1 VMINKPIVGVA
12 AAVVVLAAGS
22 WYYLQSRRPAMPT
35 APATSPQPPPAEP
48 TEPAIQHPVP
58 AGEAAAPTTPLP
70 SLADSDAAMA
80 DALAQLAGGSAVKD
94 YLLPESIIRHIV
106 VTVDNLPRQKAAVQ
120 KRPTGTVAGSFMA
133 DGDELHATINPQN
146 FTRYQSWVA
155 VIGKLNMR
163 QLAALYVHFYPLF
176 QQAYQE
182 LGYPNGYFNDRL
194 VQVID
199 NLLAAPQPT
208 GSIAL
213 VRPNVMYTYADPGLE
228 SRSAGQ
234 KLLMRMGPDN
244 AAVIKA
250 KLTEL
255 RAAITA
261 APPKHST

>member
-1 VMINKPIVGVA
+1 
-12 AAVVVLAAGS
+12 
-22 WYYLQSRRPAMPT
+22 
-35 APATSPQPPPAEP
+35 
-48 TEPAIQHPVP
+48 
-58 AGEAAAPTTPLP
+58 
-70 SLADSDAAMA
+70 
-80 DALAQLAGGSAVKD
+80 
-94 YLLPESIIRHIV
+94 V

-146 FTRYQSWVA
+146 FTRYQPWVA

>member
-1 VMINKPIVGVA
+1 MIINKPVIGVA
-12 AAVVVLAAGS
+12 AAVVVIAAGS
-22 WYYLQSRRPAMPT
+22 WYYLQSRRPAMPA
-35 APATSPQPPPAEP
+35 APATSPLPPPAEP
-48 TEPAIQHPVP
+48 AEPAIQHPVP
-58 AGEAAAPTTPLP
+58 EGGAAAPTTPLP

-80 DALAQLAGGSAVKD
+80 DALAQLAGASAVKD

-120 KRPTGTVAGSFMA
+120 KRPTGAVAGSFMA
-133 DGDELHATINPQN
+133 DGDELHATIDPQN
-146 FTRYQSWVA
+146 FTRYQPWVA
-155 VIGKLNMR
+155 VIGKLNTR

-208 GSIAL
+208 GPIAL

>member
-1 VMINKPIVGVA
+1 VA

-146 FTRYQSWVA
+146 FTRYQPWVA